1 MSDQN
6 PATLPDRLRDFGPR
20 YKETPADPY
29 APDAPS
35 VAEPFNAV
43 TAAFFVLLVGVWA
56 WRLRGRYR
64 RFPFLMSCLP
74 VLLAGGVGGTLYHA
88 LRTSPVYFLLDLIP
102 ILLLG
107 LAGAVYLTVRL
118 GRRYGAARVALIAA
132 GVIAVTAFVNG
143 GLRLLPNA
151 LGTLQVNLSYATQA
165 VLILIPLG
173 VTLAR
178 TRFRYAG
185 YVFAGVGCFA
195 VAWFCRLVDLS
206 HLNPLPMGSHW
217 LWHTFGAACTQFVI
231 EYFYRVERDANA
243 PLTRVAVEPPPR
255 SPA

>member
-1 MSDQN
+1 MPDEN
-6 PATLPDRLRDFGPR
+6 AATPPDRLPDWGPR
-20 YKETPADPY
+20 YLETPADPY
-29 APDAPS
+29 APGGPA

-43 TAAFFVLLVGVWA
+43 TASFFVVIVAVWA
-56 WRLRGRYR
+56 WRLRGRFH
-64 RFPFLMSCLP
+64 RFPFLTSCLP

-88 LRTSPVYFLLDLIP
+88 LRTSPVYFLLDLVP

-107 LAGAVYLTVRL
+107 VAGAVYLTVRL
-118 GRRYGAARVALIAA
+118 GRQYGATRVILIAF
-132 GVIAVTAFVNG
+132 GVVAVTAFVNG
-143 GLRLLPNA
+143 GLRLLPNT

-173 VTLAR
+173 ATLAR

-195 VAWFCRLVDLS
+195 VAWFCRLVDLQS
-206 HLNPLPMGSHW
+206 PLPMGTHW

-231 EYFYRVERDANA
+231 EYFYRVERDAN
-243 PLTRVAVEPPPR
+243 EPANG
-255 SPA
+255 PA